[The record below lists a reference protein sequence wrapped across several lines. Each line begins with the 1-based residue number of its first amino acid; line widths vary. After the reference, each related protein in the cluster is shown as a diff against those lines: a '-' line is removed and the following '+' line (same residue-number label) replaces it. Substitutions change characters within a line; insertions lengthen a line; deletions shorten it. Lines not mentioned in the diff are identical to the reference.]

1 MNLLIIGGGGRE
13 HAMAWKASQ
22 SDKVHNIFV
31 TPGNPGIAQ
40 EKKVELVKL
49 NNPTL
54 NDYIN
59 LAKEKKID
67 LTVVGPEV
75 PLVNGIVDEFQKN
88 NLAIFGPNK
97 LASQLEGSKDFCKKI
112 LNSGK
117 VLTAKHES
125 FTNSVSAINYIKTQS
140 MPIVIKA
147 DGLAA
152 GKGVF
157 IMQDREEAFTIIKNL
172 FQGKIDGI
180 KTKLII
186 VEEFLKGEEAS
197 FICLVSGEEIIPLVS
212 SKDHKKLYN
221 GDLGPNTGG
230 MGAYSPTKL
239 IDDEISEIILNQI
252 IRPTLMELKK
262 ININYQGFLYAGL
275 MIDKDK
281 NPYVLEYNCRLGD
294 PEAQAILMRLESDI
308 TDIFLAT
315 INSKLSN
322 LEIKWKSESA
332 CTIVLASEGYPGSY
346 EKNKKIEGLDNKVN
360 GVKIFHSGTK
370 LNNGHFVTNGG
381 RVLSVTALGVNLQVA
396 QAKAYD
402 RCNQVSWD
410 GKIKRHDI
418 GDKEIKNKFIFS

>member
-13 HAMAWKASQ
+13 HAIAWKASQ

-322 LEIKWKSESA
+322 LEIKWKNESA

>member
-1 MNLLIIGGGGRE
+1 MNLLIIGSGGRE
-13 HAMAWKASQ
+13 HAIAWKASQ
-22 SDKVHNIFV
+22 SNKVNNIFV
-31 TPGNPGIAQ
+31 SPGNPGIAQ
-40 EKKVELVKL
+40 EKKVELVRL
-49 NNPTL
+49 DNPTL

-88 NLAIFGPNK
+88 NLIIFGPNK

-117 VLTAKHES
+117 VLTAKHQS
-125 FTNSVSAINYIKTQS
+125 FTDSVSAINYIKSQS

-157 IMQDREEAFTIIKNL
+157 IIQDKEKARKTVNNL

-180 KTKLII
+180 KTKLIL

-197 FICLVSGEEIIPLVS
+197 FICLVSGEEIIPLAS
-212 SKDHKKLYN
+212 SKDHKKLHN

-239 IDDEISEIILNQI
+239 IDNELSETIINQI
-252 IRPTLMELKK
+252 IRPTLIELKK
-262 ININYQGFLYAGL
+262 INIDYQGFLYAGL

-294 PEAQAILMRLESDI
+294 PETQAILMRLDSDI

-322 LEIKWKSESA
+322 LEIKWKNESA
-332 CTIVLASEGYPGSY
+332 CVIVLASEGYPGSY
-346 EKNKKIEGLDNKVN
+346 EKNKKIKGLEHKVN

-402 RCNQVSWD
+402 RCNQVSWE

-418 GDKEIKNKFIFS
+418 GDKEINNKFIFS

>member
-13 HAMAWKASQ
+13 HAIAWKASQ

>member
-13 HAMAWKASQ
+13 HAIAWKASQ

-54 NDYIN
+54 NDYIS

-322 LEIKWKSESA
+322 LEIKWKNESA

>member
-1 MNLLIIGGGGRE
+1 MNLLIIGSGGRE
-13 HAMAWKASQ
+13 HAIAWKASQ
-22 SDKVHNIFV
+22 SNKVNNIFV
-31 TPGNPGIAQ
+31 SPGNPGIAQ
-40 EKKVELVKL
+40 EKKVELVRL
-49 NNPTL
+49 DNPTL

-88 NLAIFGPNK
+88 NLIIFGPNK

-117 VLTAKHES
+117 VLTAKHQS
-125 FTNSVSAINYIKTQS
+125 FTDSVSAINYIKSQS

-157 IMQDREEAFTIIKNL
+157 IIQDKEKARTTVNNL

-180 KTKLII
+180 KTKLIL

-197 FICLVSGEEIIPLVS
+197 FICLVSGEEIIPLAS
-212 SKDHKKLYN
+212 SKDHKKLHN

-239 IDDEISEIILNQI
+239 IDNELSETIINQI
-252 IRPTLMELKK
+252 IRPTLIELKK
-262 ININYQGFLYAGL
+262 INIDYQGFLYAGL

-294 PEAQAILMRLESDI
+294 PETQAILMRLDSDI

-322 LEIKWKSESA
+322 LEIKWKNESA
-332 CTIVLASEGYPGSY
+332 CAIVLASEGYPGSY
-346 EKNKKIEGLDNKVN
+346 EKNKKIKGLEHKVN

-370 LNNGHFVTNGG
+370 LDNGHFVTNGG

-402 RCNQVSWD
+402 RCNQVSWE

-418 GDKEIKNKFIFS
+418 GDKEINNKFIFS

>member
-13 HAMAWKASQ
+13 HAIAWKASQ

-262 ININYQGFLYAGL
+262 INVNYQGFLYAGL

>member
-13 HAMAWKASQ
+13 HAIAWKASQ

-40 EKKVELVKL
+40 EKKVELIKL

-322 LEIKWKSESA
+322 LEIKWKNESA

>member
-13 HAMAWKASQ
+13 HAIAWKASQ
-22 SDKVHNIFV
+22 SDKIHNIFV

-40 EKKVELVKL
+40 EKKVEIVKL

-54 NDYIN
+54 NDYIS

-322 LEIKWKSESA
+322 LEIKWKNESA

-370 LNNGHFVTNGG
+370 LNNGDFVTNGG

>member
-1 MNLLIIGGGGRE
+1 MNLLIIGSGGRE
-13 HAMAWKASQ
+13 HAIAWKASQ
-22 SDKVHNIFV
+22 SDKVNNIFV
-31 TPGNPGIAQ
+31 SPGNPGIAQ
-40 EKKVELVKL
+40 EKKVELVRL
-49 NNPTL
+49 DNPTL

-88 NLAIFGPNK
+88 NLTIFGPNK

-117 VLTAKHES
+117 VLTAKHQS
-125 FTNSVSAINYIKTQS
+125 FTDSVSAINYIKSQT

-157 IMQDREEAFTIIKNL
+157 IIQDKEKACAIVNNL
-172 FQGKIDGI
+172 FQGKIGGI
-180 KTKLII
+180 KTKLIL

-197 FICLVSGEEIIPLVS
+197 FICLVSGEEIIPLAS
-212 SKDHKKLYN
+212 SKDHKKLNN

-239 IDDEISEIILNQI
+239 IDNELSETIINKI
-252 IRPTLMELKK
+252 IRPTLIELKK
-262 ININYQGFLYAGL
+262 INIDYQGFLYAGL

-281 NPYVLEYNCRLGD
+281 TPYVLEYNCRLGD
-294 PEAQAILMRLESDI
+294 PETQAILMRLDSDI
-308 TDIFLAT
+308 IDIFLAT

-322 LEIKWKSESA
+322 LEIKWKNESA

-346 EKNKKIEGLDNKVN
+346 KKNKKIKGLEHKVN
-360 GVKIFHSGTK
+360 GIKIFHSGTK
-370 LNNGHFVTNGG
+370 LDNGHFVTNGG

-402 RCNQVSWD
+402 RCNQVSWE

-418 GDKEIKNKFIFS
+418 GDKEINNKFIFS

>member
-1 MNLLIIGGGGRE
+1 MNLLIIGSGGRE
-13 HAMAWKASQ
+13 HAIAWKASQ
-22 SDKVHNIFV
+22 SIKVNNIFV
-31 TPGNPGIAQ
+31 SPGNPGIAQ
-40 EKKVELVKL
+40 EKKVELVRL

-88 NLAIFGPNK
+88 NLTIFGPNK

-117 VLTAKHES
+117 VLTAKHQS
-125 FTNSVSAINYIKTQS
+125 FTDSVSAINYIKSQG

-157 IMQDREEAFTIIKNL
+157 IIQDKEKAFATVNNL

-180 KTKLII
+180 KTKLIL

-197 FICLVSGEEIIPLVS
+197 FICLVSGEEIIPLAS
-212 SKDHKKLYN
+212 SKDHKKLHN

-239 IDDEISEIILNQI
+239 IDNELSKTIINQI
-252 IRPTLMELKK
+252 IRPTLIELKK
-262 ININYQGFLYAGL
+262 INIDYQGFLYAGL

-294 PEAQAILMRLESDI
+294 PETQAILMRLESDI

-322 LEIKWKSESA
+322 LEIKWKNESA

-346 EKNKKIEGLDNKVN
+346 EKNKKIEGLEHKVN

-402 RCNQVSWD
+402 RCNQVSWE

-418 GDKEIKNKFIFS
+418 GDKEINNKFIFS

>member
-13 HAMAWKASQ
+13 HAIAWKASQ
-22 SDKVHNIFV
+22 SKKVNNIFV
-31 TPGNPGIAQ
+31 SPGNPGIAQ

-67 LTVVGPEV
+67 LTIVGPEV
-75 PLVNGIVDEFQKN
+75 PLVNGIVDEFQRN
-88 NLAIFGPNK
+88 NLTIFGPNK

-117 VLTAKHES
+117 ILTARHES
-125 FTNSVSAINYIKTQS
+125 FTDPVSAINYIKSQS
-140 MPIVIKA
+140 LPIVIKA

-157 IMQDREEAFTIIKNL
+157 IIQDKEKAFTLVNNL

-180 KTKLII
+180 KTKLIL

-197 FICLVSGEEIIPLVS
+197 FICLVSGEEIIPLAS
-212 SKDHKKLYN
+212 SKDHKKLHN

-239 IDDEISEIILNQI
+239 IDNELSEKIINQI
-252 IRPTLMELKK
+252 ISPTLIELKK

-294 PEAQAILMRLESDI
+294 PETQAILMRLESDI

-315 INSKLSN
+315 IHSKLSN
-322 LEIKWKSESA
+322 LEIKWKNESA

-346 EKNKKIEGLDNKVN
+346 EKNKKIEGLEHTVN

-370 LNNGHFVTNGG
+370 LKNGDFVTNGG

-402 RCNQVSWD
+402 RCNQVSWE

>member
-13 HAMAWKASQ
+13 HAIAWKASQ

-197 FICLVSGEEIIPLVS
+197 FICLVSGEEIIPLAS

-322 LEIKWKSESA
+322 LEIKWKNESA